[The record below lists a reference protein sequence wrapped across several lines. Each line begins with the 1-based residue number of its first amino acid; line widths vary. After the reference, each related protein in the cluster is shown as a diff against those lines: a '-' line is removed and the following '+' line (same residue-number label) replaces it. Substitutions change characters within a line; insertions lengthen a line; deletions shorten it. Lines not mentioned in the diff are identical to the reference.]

1 MRSYI
6 RSAQMN
12 LFSRSMKSCVLLIL
26 ACASIPALGQ
36 MMYNPPGGGGG
47 VPAAPASPQP
57 AAQPN
62 AYQPSSQG
70 DAKSLYGNELP
81 FMNPQDGTVTLNGT
95 TLNMGSF
102 REVEA
107 RFNKYLSQPEESTE
121 DAKEYQKLF
130 GRIHEA
136 LSMRKE
142 RLLADNVVRQVV
154 DLLTAASSNPL
165 DGGVSDALCQA
176 IYTAWQ
182 AKTNGRN
189 KGKMLQSI
197 ENEIRSNAQKMSLM
211 ESGVTAI
218 SGNSSKQ
225 KGGKKGGAS
234 NNPVRNNPRY
244 HYLEKRVVE
253 LEARKLK
260 LEGEQVLTVTE
271 AKVVFQSTLVQLFVQ
286 RRFDHVSIGC
296 GIYSRLFNDGDTK
309 LRLDKNSDAAKMFG
323 GTLGVPPTVAVL
335 DNLSRELARDSDR
348 HMKAVTNLVDSH
360 HYVDALERLNEA
372 LLIGEFMPAVN
383 TFPYE
388 KKQKL
393 YAFKRDVEKLFELM
407 NGKDYEEALTLVEAL
422 KKTSRDFSTGRAES
436 AISAAVFASD
446 AYIAQ
451 GQEALSRGDRVKL
464 EECLKKGIEIWPK
477 NPRLL
482 PLRNAM
488 MAAGQQSHA
497 LEDFKRFHKSR
508 NYRRIF
514 DNQHEF
520 AVLVK
525 DDPELQ
531 AQFVDDLAKMAVIER
546 ALGAARQREAMQD
559 VYGAWEE
566 LQQLRVRDQE
576 LFVNDQGLNV
586 QYLNLTTKAS
596 ALVNL
601 LNDAEKCRASGE
613 TGSALGKYM
622 EAKKLYLHSRF
633 AKEGIEA
640 LLNEVL
646 PLK

>member
-1 MRSYI
+1 
-6 RSAQMN
+6 
-12 LFSRSMKSCVLLIL
+12 MKYCFLLTL
-26 ACASIPALGQ
+26 ACTFPAMGQ
-36 MMYNPPGGGGG
+36 MMYNPPATGGA
-47 VPAAPASPQP
+47 PAPASPQP
-57 AAQPN
+57 VNPSGSIQPN
-62 AYQPSSQG
+62 AYQPGSQG

-81 FMNPQDGTVTLNGT
+81 FLNPQDGTVTINGQ

-102 REVEA
+102 REIEA
-107 RFNKYLSQPEESTE
+107 RFNKYLSQPEENTE
-121 DAKEYQKLF
+121 DAREYQKIF
-130 GRIHEA
+130 NKIHDV

-142 RLLADNVVRQVV
+142 RLAADNVLRQVV

-182 AKTNGRN
+182 AKTNGKN
-189 KGKMLQSI
+189 KGKMMDAM
-197 ENEIRSNAQKMSLM
+197 EREIRTNTQKMSLM
-211 ESGVTAI
+211 ESGVTTS
-218 SGNSSKQ
+218 SGSASNQ
-225 KGGKKGGAS
+225 KGGKKGNSDS
-234 NNPVRNNPRY
+234 NPARDNPRY
-244 HYLEKRVVE
+244 KYLEKRVVE
-253 LEARKLK
+253 MQARKLK
-260 LEGEQVLTVTE
+260 LETEQVLTVTE
-271 AKVVFQSTLVQLFVQ
+271 AKIVFQSTLVQLFAQ

-296 GIYSRLFNDGDTK
+296 GVYSRLFNDGDTK
-309 LRLDKNSDAAKMFG
+309 LRLEKGSDAAKMFG
-323 GTLGVPPTVAVL
+323 GTLGVPPTVSVL

-348 HMKAVTNLVDSH
+348 HMKAVNNLVDSH

-372 LLIGEFMPAVN
+372 LLIGEFMAPVS

-407 NGKDYEEALTLVEAL
+407 NGKDYEEALTLVEDL

-451 GQEALSRGDRVKL
+451 GQEALAKGDRVKL
-464 EECLKKGIEIWPK
+464 EECLKKAIEIWPK

-497 LEDFKRFHKSR
+497 LEDFKRFHKNK

-566 LQQLRVRDQE
+566 LQQLRLRDQE
-576 LFVNDQGLNV
+576 LFVNDQELNS
-586 QYLNLTTKAS
+586 QYLDLTTKAS
-596 ALVNL
+596 RLVKL
-601 LNDAEKCRASGE
+601 LDDAENARNAKE
-613 TGSALGKYM
+613 VGSALGKYM

-633 AKEGIEA
+633 AKEGIES
-640 LLNEVL
+640 LLDEVL

>member
-1 MRSYI
+1 
-6 RSAQMN
+6 
-12 LFSRSMKSCVLLIL
+12 MKYCFLLTL
-26 ACASIPALGQ
+26 ACTFPAMGQ
-36 MMYNPPGGGGG
+36 MMYNPPATGGT
-47 VPAAPASPQP
+47 PAPASPQP
-57 AAQPN
+57 ANPSGSIQPN
-62 AYQPSSQG
+62 AYQPGSQG

-81 FMNPQDGTVTLNGT
+81 FLNPQDGTVTINGQ

-102 REVEA
+102 REIEA
-107 RFNKYLSQPEESTE
+107 RFNKYLSQPEENTE
-121 DAKEYQKLF
+121 DAREYQKIF
-130 GRIHEA
+130 NKIHDV

-142 RLLADNVVRQVV
+142 RLAADNVLRQVV

-182 AKTNGRN
+182 AKTNGKN
-189 KGKMLQSI
+189 KGKMMDAM
-197 ENEIRSNAQKMSLM
+197 EREIRTNTQKMSLM
-211 ESGVTAI
+211 ESGVTV
-218 SGNSSKQ
+218 SSGSPSNQKGGRKGNSS
-225 KGGKKGGAS
+225 S
-234 NNPVRNNPRY
+234 NPARDNPRY
-244 HYLEKRVVE
+244 KYLEKRVVE
-253 LEARKLK
+253 MQARKLK
-260 LEGEQVLTVTE
+260 LETEQVLTVTE
-271 AKVVFQSTLVQLFVQ
+271 AKIVFQSTLVQLFAQ

-296 GIYSRLFNDGDTK
+296 GVYSRLFNDGDTK
-309 LRLDKNSDAAKMFG
+309 LRLEKGSDAAKMFG
-323 GTLGVPPTVAVL
+323 STLGVPPTVAVL

-348 HMKAVTNLVDSH
+348 HMKAVNNLVDSH
-360 HYVDALERLNEA
+360 HYVDALERLTEA
-372 LLIGEFMPAVN
+372 LLIGEFMAPVS

-393 YAFKRDVEKLFELM
+393 YVFKRDVEKLFELM
-407 NGKDYEEALTLVEAL
+407 NGKDYEEALTLVEDL

-451 GQEALSRGDRVKL
+451 GQEALAKGDRVKL
-464 EECLKKGIEIWPK
+464 EECLKKAIEIWPK

-497 LEDFKRFHKSR
+497 LEDFKRFHKNK

-566 LQQLRVRDQE
+566 LQQLRLRDQE
-576 LFVNDQGLNV
+576 LFVNDQELNS
-586 QYLNLTTKAS
+586 QYLDLTTKAS
-596 ALVNL
+596 RLVKL
-601 LNDAEKCRASGE
+601 LDDAENARNAKE
-613 TGSALGKYM
+613 VGSALGKYM

-633 AKEGIEA
+633 AKEGIES
-640 LLNEVL
+640 LLDEVL

>member
-1 MRSYI
+1 
-6 RSAQMN
+6 
-12 LFSRSMKSCVLLIL
+12 MKYCFLLTL
-26 ACASIPALGQ
+26 ACTFPAMGQ
-36 MMYNPPGGGGG
+36 MMYNPPATGGT
-47 VPAAPASPQP
+47 PAPASPQP
-57 AAQPN
+57 ANPSGSIQPN
-62 AYQPSSQG
+62 AYQPGSQG

-81 FMNPQDGTVTLNGT
+81 FLNPQDGTVTINGQ

-102 REVEA
+102 REIEA
-107 RFNKYLSQPEESTE
+107 RFNKYLSQPEENTE
-121 DAKEYQKLF
+121 DAREYQKIF
-130 GRIHEA
+130 NKIHDV

-142 RLLADNVVRQVV
+142 RLAADNVLRQVV

-182 AKTNGRN
+182 AKTNGKN
-189 KGKMLQSI
+189 KGKMMDAM
-197 ENEIRSNAQKMSLM
+197 EREIRTNTQKMSLM
-211 ESGVTAI
+211 ESGVTTS
-218 SGNSSKQ
+218 SGSASNQ
-225 KGGKKGGAS
+225 KGGKKGNSDS
-234 NNPVRNNPRY
+234 NPARDNPRY
-244 HYLEKRVVE
+244 KYLEKRVVE
-253 LEARKLK
+253 MQARKLK
-260 LEGEQVLTVTE
+260 LETEQVLTVTE
-271 AKVVFQSTLVQLFVQ
+271 AKIVFQSTLVQLFAQ

-296 GIYSRLFNDGDTK
+296 GVYSRLFNDGDTK
-309 LRLDKNSDAAKMFG
+309 LRLEKGSDAAKMFG
-323 GTLGVPPTVAVL
+323 GTLGVPPTVSVL

-348 HMKAVTNLVDSH
+348 HMKAVNNLVDSH

-372 LLIGEFMPAVN
+372 LLIGDFMAPVS

-407 NGKDYEEALTLVEAL
+407 NGKDYEEALTLVEDL

-451 GQEALSRGDRVKL
+451 GQEALAKGDRAKL
-464 EECLKKGIEIWPK
+464 EECLKKAIEIWPK

-497 LEDFKRFHKSR
+497 LEDFKRFHKNK

-566 LQQLRVRDQE
+566 LQQLRLRDQE
-576 LFVNDQGLNV
+576 LFVNDQELNS
-586 QYLNLTTKAS
+586 QYLDLTTKAS
-596 ALVNL
+596 RLVKL
-601 LNDAEKCRASGE
+601 LDDAENARNAKE
-613 TGSALGKYM
+613 VGSALGKYM

-633 AKEGIEA
+633 AKEGIES
-640 LLNEVL
+640 LLDEVL

>member
-1 MRSYI
+1 M
-6 RSAQMN
+6 
-12 LFSRSMKSCVLLIL
+12 
-26 ACASIPALGQ
+26 GQ
-36 MMYNPPGGGGG
+36 MLYNPPAPDPSLSQQS
-47 VPAAPASPQP
+47 PASSSPQP
-57 AAQPN
+57 N
-62 AYQPSSQG
+62 VYQPHNQS

-81 FMNPQDGTVTLNGT
+81 FLNPQDGTVTINGT

-102 REVEA
+102 REIEA

-121 DAKEYQKLF
+121 DAKEYQKIFAKL
-130 GRIHEA
+130 HET
-136 LSMRKE
+136 LSMRKDK
-142 RLLADNVVRQVV
+142 LLADNALRQVV

-176 IYTAWQ
+176 IYSAWQ
-182 AKTNGRN
+182 AKSNGKN
-189 KGKMLQSI
+189 KGKML
-197 ENEIRSNAQKMSLM
+197 EAMEREIRSNAQKMSIM
-211 ESGVTAI
+211 ESGVETGDG
-218 SGNSSKQ
+218 SSSKK
-225 KGGKKGGAS
+225 KGGKQGNT
-234 NNPVRNNPRY
+234 NNLAKNNPRY
-244 HYLEKRVVE
+244 KYLEKRTME
-253 LEARKLK
+253 MEARKVK
-260 LEGEQVLTVTE
+260 LETEQVLTVTE
-271 AKVVFQSTLVQLFVQ
+271 AKIVFQSTLIQLFAQ

-296 GIYSRLFNDGDTK
+296 GVYSRLFNDGDTK
-309 LRLDKNSDAAKMFG
+309 LRLDKKSDAAKMFS
-323 GTLGVPPTVAVL
+323 GTLGTPPTVAVL

-348 HMKAVTNLVDSH
+348 HMKAVNNLVDSR

-393 YAFKRDVEKLFELM
+393 YGFKRDVEKLFELM
-407 NGKDYEEALTLVEAL
+407 NGKDYEEALTLIEEL
-422 KKTSRDFSTGRAES
+422 KKASKDFNTGRAET

-446 AYIAQ
+446 ANIAQ
-451 GQEALSRGDRVKL
+451 GQEALAKGDRARL
-464 EECLKKGIEIWPK
+464 EECLKKAIEIWPK

-497 LEDFKRFHKSR
+497 LEDFKRFHKNK

-531 AQFVDDLAKMAVIER
+531 KQFMEDLSKMSVIER
-546 ALGAARQREAMQD
+546 SLGAARQREAMQD

-566 LQQLRVRDQE
+566 LKQLRDKDSE
-576 LFVNDQGLNV
+576 LFVNDQELNA
-586 QYLNLTTKAS
+586 QYLDLTTKAS
-596 ALVNL
+596 KLVEL
-601 LNDAEKCRASGE
+601 LNDAENCRTKGE
-613 TGSALGKYM
+613 VGSALGKYM
-622 EAKKLYLHSRF
+622 EAKRLYIHSHF
-633 AKEGIEA
+633 AKKGIES

>member
-1 MRSYI
+1 
-6 RSAQMN
+6 
-12 LFSRSMKSCVLLIL
+12 MKYCFLLTL
-26 ACASIPALGQ
+26 ACTFPAMGQ
-36 MMYNPPGGGGG
+36 MMYNPPATGGT
-47 VPAAPASPQP
+47 PAPASPQP
-57 AAQPN
+57 ANPSGSIQPN
-62 AYQPSSQG
+62 AYQPGSQG

-81 FMNPQDGTVTLNGT
+81 FLNPQDGTVTINGQ

-102 REVEA
+102 REIEA
-107 RFNKYLSQPEESTE
+107 RFNKYLSQPEENTE
-121 DAKEYQKLF
+121 DAREYQKIF
-130 GRIHEA
+130 NKIHDV

-142 RLLADNVVRQVV
+142 RLAADNVLRQVV

-182 AKTNGRN
+182 AKTNGKN
-189 KGKMLQSI
+189 KGKMMDAM
-197 ENEIRSNAQKMSLM
+197 EREIRTNTQKMSLM
-211 ESGVTAI
+211 ESGVTTS
-218 SGNSSKQ
+218 SGSASNQ
-225 KGGKKGGAS
+225 KGGKKGNSDS
-234 NNPVRNNPRY
+234 NPARDNPRY
-244 HYLEKRVVE
+244 KYLEKRVVE
-253 LEARKLK
+253 MQARKLK
-260 LEGEQVLTVTE
+260 LETEQVLTVTE
-271 AKVVFQSTLVQLFVQ
+271 AKIVFQSTLVQLFAQ

-296 GIYSRLFNDGDTK
+296 GVYSRLFNDGDTK
-309 LRLDKNSDAAKMFG
+309 LRLEKGSDAAKMFG
-323 GTLGVPPTVAVL
+323 GTLGVPPTVSVL

-348 HMKAVTNLVDSH
+348 HMKAVNNLVDSH
-360 HYVDALERLNEA
+360 HYVDALERENEA
-372 LLIGEFMPAVN
+372 LLIGEFMAPVS

-407 NGKDYEEALTLVEAL
+407 NGKDYEEALTLVEDL

-451 GQEALSRGDRVKL
+451 GQEALAKGDRAKL
-464 EECLKKGIEIWPK
+464 EECLKKAIEIWPK

-497 LEDFKRFHKSR
+497 LEDFKRFHKNK

-566 LQQLRVRDQE
+566 LQQLRLRDQE
-576 LFVNDQGLNV
+576 LFVNDQELNS
-586 QYLNLTTKAS
+586 QYLDLTTKAS
-596 ALVNL
+596 RLVKL
-601 LNDAEKCRASGE
+601 LDDAENARNAKE
-613 TGSALGKYM
+613 VGSALGKYM

-633 AKEGIEA
+633 AKEGIES
-640 LLNEVL
+640 LLDEVL

>member
-1 MRSYI
+1 M
-6 RSAQMN
+6 
-12 LFSRSMKSCVLLIL
+12 
-26 ACASIPALGQ
+26 GQ
-36 MMYNPPGGGGG
+36 MMYNPPVAGGGAP
-47 VPAAPASPQP
+47 VSAPATQP
-57 AAQPN
+57 SVQPN
-62 AYQPSSQG
+62 AYQPGNQA

-81 FMNPQDGTVTLNGT
+81 FLNPQDGTVTINGQ

-102 REVEA
+102 REIEA

-121 DAKEYQKLF
+121 DAREYQKIF
-130 GRIHEA
+130 RKIHDV
-136 LSMRKE
+136 LSMRRE
-142 RLLADNVVRQVV
+142 RLAADNTMRQVV

-165 DGGVSDALCQA
+165 DGGVSDALCQTV
-176 IYTAWQ
+176 YTAWQ

-189 KGKMLQSI
+189 KGRMLDAV
-197 ENEIRSNAQKMSLM
+197 EREIRTNAQKMSLM
-211 ESGVTAI
+211 ESGVTA
-218 SGNSSKQ
+218 SPASSSNQ
-225 KGGKKGGAS
+225 KGGRKGNPAS
-234 NNPVRNNPRY
+234 NPARDNPRY
-244 HYLEKRVVE
+244 KYLEKRVVE
-253 LEARKLK
+253 MQARKLK
-260 LEGEQVLTVTE
+260 LETEQVLTVTE
-271 AKVVFQSTLVQLFVQ
+271 AKIMFQSTLVQLFAQ

-296 GIYSRLFNDGDTK
+296 GLYSRLFNDGDTK
-309 LRLDKNSDAAKMFG
+309 LRLEKDSDAAKMFG

-348 HMKAVTNLVDSH
+348 HMKAVSNLVDSH

-372 LLIGEFMPAVN
+372 LLIGEFMAPVS

-407 NGKDYEEALTLVEAL
+407 NGRDYEEALTLVESL

-451 GQEALSRGDRVKL
+451 GQEALAKGDRAKL
-464 EECLKKGIEIWPK
+464 EECLKKAIEIWPK

-497 LEDFKRFHKSR
+497 LEDFKRFHKNR

-531 AQFVDDLAKMAVIER
+531 AQFVEDLAKMTVIER

-566 LQQLRVRDQE
+566 LQQLRTRDQE
-576 LFVNDQGLNV
+576 LFVNDQELNS
-586 QYLNLTTKAS
+586 QYLDLTTKAS
-596 ALVNL
+596 RLVKL
-601 LNDAEKCRASGE
+601 LNDAEECRNAGE
-613 TGSALGKYM
+613 AGSALGKYM
-622 EAKKLYLHSRF
+622 EAKRLYLHSRF
-633 AKEGIEA
+633 AKEGIDS

>member
-1 MRSYI
+1 
-6 RSAQMN
+6 MN
-12 LFSRSMKSCVLLIL
+12 NLPRPMKSCFLLTL
-26 ACASIPALGQ
+26 ACAVPALGQ
-36 MMYNPPGGGGG
+36 MMYNPPASGGGA
-47 VPAAPASPQP
+47 PAAPPSSPP

-62 AYQPSSQG
+62 AYQPSRQG
-70 DAKSLYGNELP
+70 DAKSLYGNEIP
-81 FMNPQDGTVTLNGT
+81 FLNPQDGTVTINGT

-102 REVEA
+102 REIEA

-121 DAKEYQKLF
+121 DAKEYQKIFEKL
-130 GRIHEA
+130 HET

-142 RLLADNVVRQVV
+142 KLMADNVVRQVV

-182 AKTNGRN
+182 AKSNGKN
-189 KGKMLQSI
+189 KGKML
-197 ENEIRSNAQKMSLM
+197 EAMEREIRSNAQKMSLM
-211 ESGVTAI
+211 ESGVTTS
-218 SGNSSKQ
+218 SGSPSNQ
-225 KGGKKGGAS
+225 KGGKKGTSA
-234 NNPVRNNPRY
+234 NNPAKNNPRY
-244 HYLEKRVVE
+244 KYLEKRMVE
-253 LEARKLK
+253 MEARKLK
-260 LEGEQVLTVTE
+260 LESEQVLTVTE
-271 AKVVFQSTLVQLFVQ
+271 AKIVFQSTLVQLFAQ

-309 LRLDKNSDAAKMFG
+309 LRLDKNSDAAKMFS
-323 GTLGVPPTVAVL
+323 GTLGTPPTVAIL

-348 HMKAVTNLVDSH
+348 HMKAVNNLVDSH

-407 NGKDYEEALTLVEAL
+407 NGKDYEEALTLVENL

-451 GQEALSRGDRVKL
+451 GQEALARGDRAKL
-464 EECLKKGIEIWPK
+464 EECLKSAIEIWPK

-497 LEDFKRFHKSR
+497 LEDFKRFHKNK

-531 AQFVDDLAKMAVIER
+531 KQFVEDP
-546 ALGAARQREAMQD
+546 G
-559 VYGAWEE
+559 
-566 LQQLRVRDQE
+566 
-576 LFVNDQGLNV
+576 
-586 QYLNLTTKAS
+586 
-596 ALVNL
+596 
-601 LNDAEKCRASGE
+601 
-613 TGSALGKYM
+613 
-622 EAKKLYLHSRF
+622 
-633 AKEGIEA
+633 
-640 LLNEVL
+640 
-646 PLK
+646 

>member
-1 MRSYI
+1 MRYC
-6 RSAQMN
+6 
-12 LFSRSMKSCVLLIL
+12 FLLTL
-26 ACASIPALGQ
+26 ACTFPAMGQ
-36 MMYNPPGGGGG
+36 MMYNPPATGGT
-47 VPAAPASPQP
+47 PAPASPQP
-57 AAQPN
+57 ANPSGSIQPN
-62 AYQPSSQG
+62 AYQPGSQG

-81 FMNPQDGTVTLNGT
+81 FLNPQDGTVTINGQ

-102 REVEA
+102 REIEA
-107 RFNKYLSQPEESTE
+107 RFNKYLSQPEENTE
-121 DAKEYQKLF
+121 DAREYQKIF
-130 GRIHEA
+130 NKIHDV

-142 RLLADNVVRQVV
+142 RLAADNVLRQVV

-182 AKTNGRN
+182 AKTNGKN
-189 KGKMLQSI
+189 KGKMMDAM
-197 ENEIRSNAQKMSLM
+197 EREIRTNTQKMSLM
-211 ESGVTAI
+211 ESGVTTS
-218 SGNSSKQ
+218 SGSASNQ
-225 KGGKKGGAS
+225 KGGKKGNSDS
-234 NNPVRNNPRY
+234 NPARDNPRY
-244 HYLEKRVVE
+244 KYLEKRVVE
-253 LEARKLK
+253 MQARKLK
-260 LEGEQVLTVTE
+260 LETEQVLTVTE
-271 AKVVFQSTLVQLFVQ
+271 AKIVFQSTLVQLFAQ

-296 GIYSRLFNDGDTK
+296 GVYSRLFNDGDTK
-309 LRLDKNSDAAKMFG
+309 LRLEKGSDAAKMFG
-323 GTLGVPPTVAVL
+323 GTLGVPPTVSVL

-348 HMKAVTNLVDSH
+348 HMKAVNNLVDSH

-372 LLIGEFMPAVN
+372 LLIGEFMAPVS

-407 NGKDYEEALTLVEAL
+407 NGKDYEEALTLVEDL

-451 GQEALSRGDRVKL
+451 GQEALAKGDRAKL
-464 EECLKKGIEIWPK
+464 EECLKKAIEIWPK

-497 LEDFKRFHKSR
+497 LEDFKRFHKNK

-566 LQQLRVRDQE
+566 LQQLRLRDQE
-576 LFVNDQGLNV
+576 LFVNDQELNS
-586 QYLNLTTKAS
+586 QYLDLTTKAS
-596 ALVNL
+596 RLVKL
-601 LNDAEKCRASGE
+601 LDDAENARNAKE
-613 TGSALGKYM
+613 VGSALGKYM

-633 AKEGIEA
+633 AKEGIES
-640 LLNEVL
+640 LLDEVL

>member
-1 MRSYI
+1 
-6 RSAQMN
+6 
-12 LFSRSMKSCVLLIL
+12 MKYCFLLTL
-26 ACASIPALGQ
+26 ACTFPAMGQ
-36 MMYNPPGGGGG
+36 MMYNPPAGGT
-47 VPAAPASPQP
+47 PAPASPQP
-57 AAQPN
+57 ANPSGSIQPN
-62 AYQPSSQG
+62 AYQPGSQG

-81 FMNPQDGTVTLNGT
+81 FLNPQDGTVTINGQ

-102 REVEA
+102 REIEA
-107 RFNKYLSQPEESTE
+107 RFNKYLSQPEENTE
-121 DAKEYQKLF
+121 DAREYQKVF
-130 GRIHEA
+130 NKIHDV

-142 RLLADNVVRQVV
+142 RLAADNVLRQVV

-182 AKTNGRN
+182 AKTNGKN
-189 KGKMLQSI
+189 KGKMMDAM
-197 ENEIRSNAQKMSLM
+197 EREIRTNTQRMSLM
-211 ESGVTAI
+211 ESGVTTS
-218 SGNSSKQ
+218 SGSASNQ
-225 KGGKKGGAS
+225 KGGKKGNSAS
-234 NNPVRNNPRY
+234 NPARDNPRY
-244 HYLEKRVVE
+244 KYLEKRVAE
-253 LEARKLK
+253 MQARKLK
-260 LEGEQVLTVTE
+260 LETEQVLTVTE
-271 AKVVFQSTLVQLFVQ
+271 AKIVFQSTLVQLFAQ

-296 GIYSRLFNDGDTK
+296 GVYSRLFNDGDTK
-309 LRLDKNSDAAKMFG
+309 LRLEKGSDAAKMFG

-348 HMKAVTNLVDSH
+348 HMKAVNNLVDSH

-372 LLIGEFMPAVN
+372 LLIGEFMAPVS

-407 NGKDYEEALTLVEAL
+407 NGKDYEEALTLVEEL

-451 GQEALSRGDRVKL
+451 GQEALAKGDRVKL
-464 EECLKKGIEIWPK
+464 EECLKKAIEIWPK

-497 LEDFKRFHKSR
+497 LEDFKRFHKNK

-566 LQQLRVRDQE
+566 LQQLRQRDQE
-576 LFVNDQGLNV
+576 LFVNDQELNS
-586 QYLNLTTKAS
+586 QYLDLTTKAS
-596 ALVNL
+596 RLVKL
-601 LNDAEKCRASGE
+601 LNDAENARNAKE
-613 TGSALGKYM
+613 VGSALGKYM

-633 AKEGIEA
+633 AKEGIES
-640 LLNEVL
+640 LLDEVL

>member
-1 MRSYI
+1 
-6 RSAQMN
+6 
-12 LFSRSMKSCVLLIL
+12 MKYCFLLTL
-26 ACASIPALGQ
+26 ACTFPAMGQ
-36 MMYNPPGGGGG
+36 MMYNPPATGGT
-47 VPAAPASPQP
+47 PAPASPQP
-57 AAQPN
+57 ANPSGSIQPN
-62 AYQPSSQG
+62 AYQPGSQG

-81 FMNPQDGTVTLNGT
+81 FLNPQDGTVTINGQ

-102 REVEA
+102 REIEA
-107 RFNKYLSQPEESTE
+107 RFNKYLSQPEENTE
-121 DAKEYQKLF
+121 DAREYQKIF
-130 GRIHEA
+130 NNIHDV

-142 RLLADNVVRQVV
+142 RLAADNVLRQVV

-182 AKTNGRN
+182 AKTNGKN
-189 KGKMLQSI
+189 KGKMMDAM
-197 ENEIRSNAQKMSLM
+197 EREIRTNTQKMSLM
-211 ESGVTAI
+211 ESGVTTS
-218 SGNSSKQ
+218 SGSASNQ
-225 KGGKKGGAS
+225 KGGKKGNSDS
-234 NNPVRNNPRY
+234 NPARDNPRY
-244 HYLEKRVVE
+244 KYLEKRVVE
-253 LEARKLK
+253 MQARKLK
-260 LEGEQVLTVTE
+260 LETEQVLTVTE
-271 AKVVFQSTLVQLFVQ
+271 AKIVFQSTLVQLFAQ

-296 GIYSRLFNDGDTK
+296 GVYSRLFNDGDTK
-309 LRLDKNSDAAKMFG
+309 LRLEKGSDAAKMFG
-323 GTLGVPPTVAVL
+323 GTLGVPPTVSVL

-348 HMKAVTNLVDSH
+348 HMKAVNNLVDSH

-372 LLIGEFMPAVN
+372 LLIGEFMAPVS

-407 NGKDYEEALTLVEAL
+407 NGKDYEEALTLVEDL

-451 GQEALSRGDRVKL
+451 GQEALAKGDRAKL
-464 EECLKKGIEIWPK
+464 EECLKKAIEIWPK

-497 LEDFKRFHKSR
+497 LEDFKRFHKNK

-566 LQQLRVRDQE
+566 LQQLRLRDQE
-576 LFVNDQGLNV
+576 LFVNDQELNS
-586 QYLNLTTKAS
+586 QYLDLTTKAS
-596 ALVNL
+596 RLVKL
-601 LNDAEKCRASGE
+601 LDDAENARNAKE
-613 TGSALGKYM
+613 VGSALGKYM

-633 AKEGIEA
+633 AKEGIES
-640 LLNEVL
+640 LLDEVL

>member
-1 MRSYI
+1 
-6 RSAQMN
+6 
-12 LFSRSMKSCVLLIL
+12 MKYCFLLTL
-26 ACASIPALGQ
+26 ACTFPAMGQ
-36 MMYNPPGGGGG
+36 MMYNPPATGGT
-47 VPAAPASPQP
+47 PAPASPQP
-57 AAQPN
+57 ANPSGSIQPN
-62 AYQPSSQG
+62 AYQPGSQG

-81 FMNPQDGTVTLNGT
+81 FLNPQDGTVTINGQ

-102 REVEA
+102 REIEA
-107 RFNKYLSQPEESTE
+107 RFNKYLSQPEENTE
-121 DAKEYQKLF
+121 DAREYQKVF
-130 GRIHEA
+130 NKIHEV

-142 RLLADNVVRQVV
+142 RLAADNVLRQVV

-182 AKTNGRN
+182 AKTNGKN
-189 KGKMLQSI
+189 KGKMMDAM
-197 ENEIRSNAQKMSLM
+197 EREIRTNTQKMSLM
-211 ESGVTAI
+211 ESGVTTSSGSA
-218 SGNSSKQ
+218 SNQKGGRKGNSS
-225 KGGKKGGAS
+225 S
-234 NNPVRNNPRY
+234 NPARDNPRY
-244 HYLEKRVVE
+244 KYLEKRVVE
-253 LEARKLK
+253 MQARKLK
-260 LEGEQVLTVTE
+260 LETEQVLTVTE
-271 AKVVFQSTLVQLFVQ
+271 AKIVFQSTLVQLFAQ

-296 GIYSRLFNDGDTK
+296 GVYSRLFNDGDTK
-309 LRLDKNSDAAKMFG
+309 LRLEKGSDAAKMFG

-348 HMKAVTNLVDSH
+348 HMKAVNNLVDSH

-372 LLIGEFMPAVN
+372 LLIGEFMAPVS

-393 YAFKRDVEKLFELM
+393 YVFKRDVEKLFELM
-407 NGKDYEEALTLVEAL
+407 NGKDYEEALTLVEDL

-451 GQEALSRGDRVKL
+451 GQEALAKGDRVKL
-464 EECLKKGIEIWPK
+464 EECLKKAIEIWPK

-497 LEDFKRFHKSR
+497 LEGFKRFHKNK

-566 LQQLRVRDQE
+566 LQQLRLRDQE
-576 LFVNDQGLNV
+576 LFVNDQELNS
-586 QYLNLTTKAS
+586 QYLDLTTKAS
-596 ALVNL
+596 RLVKL
-601 LNDAEKCRASGE
+601 LDDAENARNAKE
-613 TGSALGKYM
+613 VGSALGKYM

-633 AKEGIEA
+633 AKEGIES
-640 LLNEVL
+640 LLDEVL

>member
-1 MRSYI
+1 
-6 RSAQMN
+6 
-12 LFSRSMKSCVLLIL
+12 MKYCFLLTL
-26 ACASIPALGQ
+26 ACTFPAMGQ
-36 MMYNPPGGGGG
+36 MMYNPPATGGT
-47 VPAAPASPQP
+47 PAPASPQP
-57 AAQPN
+57 ANPSGSIQPN
-62 AYQPSSQG
+62 AYQPGSQG

-81 FMNPQDGTVTLNGT
+81 FLNPQDGTVTINGQ

-102 REVEA
+102 REIEA
-107 RFNKYLSQPEESTE
+107 RFNKYLSQPEENTE
-121 DAKEYQKLF
+121 DAREYQKIF
-130 GRIHEA
+130 NKIHDV

-142 RLLADNVVRQVV
+142 RLAADNVLRQVV

-182 AKTNGRN
+182 AKTNGKN
-189 KGKMLQSI
+189 KGKMMDAM
-197 ENEIRSNAQKMSLM
+197 EREIRTNTQKMSLM
-211 ESGVTAI
+211 ESGVTTS
-218 SGNSSKQ
+218 SGSASNQ
-225 KGGKKGGAS
+225 KGGKKGNSDS
-234 NNPVRNNPRY
+234 NPARDNPRY
-244 HYLEKRVVE
+244 KYLEKRVVE
-253 LEARKLK
+253 MQARKLK
-260 LEGEQVLTVTE
+260 LETEQVLTVTE
-271 AKVVFQSTLVQLFVQ
+271 AKIVFQSTLVQLFAQ

-296 GIYSRLFNDGDTK
+296 GVYSRLFNDGDTK
-309 LRLDKNSDAAKMFG
+309 LRLEKGSDAAKMFG
-323 GTLGVPPTVAVL
+323 GTLGVPPTVSVL
-335 DNLSRELARDSDR
+335 DNLSRELARDSDL
-348 HMKAVTNLVDSH
+348 HMKAVNNLVDSH

-372 LLIGEFMPAVN
+372 LLIGEFMAPVS

-407 NGKDYEEALTLVEAL
+407 NGKDYEEALTLVEDL

-451 GQEALSRGDRVKL
+451 GQEALAKGDRAKL
-464 EECLKKGIEIWPK
+464 EECLKKAIEIWPK

-497 LEDFKRFHKSR
+497 LEDFKRFHKNK

-566 LQQLRVRDQE
+566 LQQLRLRDQE
-576 LFVNDQGLNV
+576 LFVNDQELNS
-586 QYLNLTTKAS
+586 QYLDLTTKAS
-596 ALVNL
+596 RLVKL
-601 LNDAEKCRASGE
+601 LDDAENARNAKE
-613 TGSALGKYM
+613 VGSALGKYM

-633 AKEGIEA
+633 AKEGIES
-640 LLNEVL
+640 LLDEVL

>member
-1 MRSYI
+1 
-6 RSAQMN
+6 
-12 LFSRSMKSCVLLIL
+12 MKYCFLLTL
-26 ACASIPALGQ
+26 ACTFPAMGQ
-36 MMYNPPGGGGG
+36 MMYNPPATGGT
-47 VPAAPASPQP
+47 PAPASPQP
-57 AAQPN
+57 ANPSGSIQPN
-62 AYQPSSQG
+62 AYQPGSQG

-81 FMNPQDGTVTLNGT
+81 FLNPQDGTVTITGQ

-102 REVEA
+102 REIEA
-107 RFNKYLSQPEESTE
+107 RFNKYLSQPEENTE
-121 DAKEYQKLF
+121 DAREYQKIF
-130 GRIHEA
+130 NKIHDV

-142 RLLADNVVRQVV
+142 RLAADNVLRQVV

-182 AKTNGRN
+182 AKTNGKN
-189 KGKMLQSI
+189 KGKMMDAM
-197 ENEIRSNAQKMSLM
+197 EREIRTNTQKMSLM
-211 ESGVTAI
+211 ESGVTTS
-218 SGNSSKQ
+218 SGSASNQ
-225 KGGKKGGAS
+225 KGGKKGNSDS
-234 NNPVRNNPRY
+234 NPARDNPRY
-244 HYLEKRVVE
+244 KYLEKRVVE
-253 LEARKLK
+253 MQARKLK
-260 LEGEQVLTVTE
+260 LETEQVLTVTE
-271 AKVVFQSTLVQLFVQ
+271 AKIVFQSTLVQLFAQ

-296 GIYSRLFNDGDTK
+296 GVYSRLFNDGDTK
-309 LRLDKNSDAAKMFG
+309 LRLEKGSDAAKMFG
-323 GTLGVPPTVAVL
+323 GTLGVPPTVSVL

-348 HMKAVTNLVDSH
+348 HMKAVNNLVDSH

-372 LLIGEFMPAVN
+372 LLIGEFMAPVS

-407 NGKDYEEALTLVEAL
+407 NGKDYEEALTLVEDL

-451 GQEALSRGDRVKL
+451 GQEALAKGDRAKL
-464 EECLKKGIEIWPK
+464 EECLKKAIEIWPK

-497 LEDFKRFHKSR
+497 LEDFKRFHKNK

-566 LQQLRVRDQE
+566 LQQLRLRDQE
-576 LFVNDQGLNV
+576 LFVNDQELNS
-586 QYLNLTTKAS
+586 QYLDLTTKAS
-596 ALVNL
+596 RLVKL
-601 LNDAEKCRASGE
+601 LDDAENARNAKE
-613 TGSALGKYM
+613 VGSALGKYM

-633 AKEGIEA
+633 AKEGIES
-640 LLNEVL
+640 LLDEVL

>member
-1 MRSYI
+1 M
-6 RSAQMN
+6 
-12 LFSRSMKSCVLLIL
+12 
-26 ACASIPALGQ
+26 GQ
-36 MMYNPPGGGGG
+36 MMYNPPAAGGGAP
-47 VPAAPASPQP
+47 VSAPAAQP
-57 AAQPN
+57 AVQPN
-62 AYQPSSQG
+62 AYQPGNQA

-81 FMNPQDGTVTLNGT
+81 FLNPQDGTVTINGQ

-102 REVEA
+102 REIEA

-121 DAKEYQKLF
+121 DAREYQKIF
-130 GRIHEA
+130 RKIHDV
-136 LSMRKE
+136 LSMRRE
-142 RLLADNVVRQVV
+142 RLAADNTMRQVV

-165 DGGVSDALCQA
+165 DGGVSDALCQTV
-176 IYTAWQ
+176 YTAWQ

-189 KGKMLQSI
+189 KGRMLDAV
-197 ENEIRSNAQKMSLM
+197 EREIRTNAQKMSLM
-211 ESGVTAI
+211 ESGVTA
-218 SGNSSKQ
+218 SPASSSNQ
-225 KGGKKGGAS
+225 KGGRKGNPAS
-234 NNPVRNNPRY
+234 NPARDNPRY
-244 HYLEKRVVE
+244 KYLEKRVVE
-253 LEARKLK
+253 MQARKLK
-260 LEGEQVLTVTE
+260 LETEQVLTVTE
-271 AKVVFQSTLVQLFVQ
+271 AKIMFQSTLVQLFAQ

-296 GIYSRLFNDGDTK
+296 GLYSRLFNDGDTK
-309 LRLDKNSDAAKMFG
+309 LRLEKDSDAAKMFG

-348 HMKAVTNLVDSH
+348 HMKAVSNLVDSH

-372 LLIGEFMPAVN
+372 LLIGEFMAPVS

-407 NGKDYEEALTLVEAL
+407 NGRDYEEALTLVESL

-451 GQEALSRGDRVKL
+451 GQEALAKGDRAKL
-464 EECLKKGIEIWPK
+464 EECLKKAIEIWPK

-497 LEDFKRFHKSR
+497 LEDFKRFHKNR

-531 AQFVDDLAKMAVIER
+531 AQFVEDLAKMTVIER

-566 LQQLRVRDQE
+566 LQQLRTRDQE
-576 LFVNDQGLNV
+576 LFVNDQELNS
-586 QYLNLTTKAS
+586 QYLDLTTKAS
-596 ALVNL
+596 RLVKL
-601 LNDAEKCRASGE
+601 LNDAEECRNAGE
-613 TGSALGKYM
+613 AGSALGKYM
-622 EAKKLYLHSRF
+622 EAKRLYLHSRF
-633 AKEGIEA
+633 AKEGIDS

>member
-1 MRSYI
+1 
-6 RSAQMN
+6 
-12 LFSRSMKSCVLLIL
+12 MKYFFLLTL
-26 ACASIPALGQ
+26 ACTFPVMGQ
-36 MMYNPPGGGGG
+36 MMYNPPAMGGT
-47 VPAAPASPQP
+47 PAPASPQP
-57 AAQPN
+57 ANPSGSIQPN
-62 AYQPSSQG
+62 AYQPGSQG

-81 FMNPQDGTVTLNGT
+81 FLNPQDGTVTINGQ

-102 REVEA
+102 REIEA
-107 RFNKYLSQPEESTE
+107 RFNKYLSQPEENTE
-121 DAKEYQKLF
+121 DAREYQKIF
-130 GRIHEA
+130 NKIHDV

-142 RLLADNVVRQVV
+142 RLAADNVLRQVV

-182 AKTNGRN
+182 AKTNGKN
-189 KGKMLQSI
+189 KGKMMDAM
-197 ENEIRSNAQKMSLM
+197 EREIRTNTQKMSLM
-211 ESGVTAI
+211 ESGVTTS
-218 SGNSSKQ
+218 SGSASNQ
-225 KGGKKGGAS
+225 KGGKKGNSDS
-234 NNPVRNNPRY
+234 NPARDNPRY
-244 HYLEKRVVE
+244 KYLEKRVVE
-253 LEARKLK
+253 MQARKLK
-260 LEGEQVLTVTE
+260 LETEQVLTVTE
-271 AKVVFQSTLVQLFVQ
+271 AKIVFQSTLVQLFAQ

-296 GIYSRLFNDGDTK
+296 GVYSRLFNDGDTK
-309 LRLDKNSDAAKMFG
+309 LRLEKGSDAAKMFG
-323 GTLGVPPTVAVL
+323 GTLGVPPTVSVL

-348 HMKAVTNLVDSH
+348 HMKAVNNLVDSH

-372 LLIGEFMPAVN
+372 LLIGEFMAPVS

-407 NGKDYEEALTLVEAL
+407 NGKDYEEALTLVEEL

-436 AISAAVFASD
+436 ANSATVFASD

-451 GQEALSRGDRVKL
+451 GQEALAKGDRVKL
-464 EECLKKGIEIWPK
+464 EECLKKAIEIWPK

-497 LEDFKRFHKSR
+497 LEDFKRFHKNK

-566 LQQLRVRDQE
+566 LQQLRLRDQE
-576 LFVNDQGLNV
+576 LFVNDQELNS
-586 QYLNLTTKAS
+586 QYLDLTTKAS
-596 ALVNL
+596 RLVKL
-601 LNDAEKCRASGE
+601 LDDAENARNAKE
-613 TGSALGKYM
+613 VGSALGKYM

-633 AKEGIEA
+633 AKEGIES
-640 LLNEVL
+640 LLDEVL

>member
-1 MRSYI
+1 
-6 RSAQMN
+6 
-12 LFSRSMKSCVLLIL
+12 MKYCFLLTL
-26 ACASIPALGQ
+26 ACTFPAMGQ
-36 MMYNPPGGGGG
+36 MMYNPPATGGT
-47 VPAAPASPQP
+47 PAPASPQP
-57 AAQPN
+57 ANPSGSIQPN
-62 AYQPSSQG
+62 AYQPGSQG

-81 FMNPQDGTVTLNGT
+81 FLNPQDGTVTINGQ

-102 REVEA
+102 REIEA
-107 RFNKYLSQPEESTE
+107 RFNKYLSQPEENTE
-121 DAKEYQKLF
+121 DAREYQKIF
-130 GRIHEA
+130 NKIHDV

-142 RLLADNVVRQVV
+142 RLAADNVLRQVV

-182 AKTNGRN
+182 AKTNGKN
-189 KGKMLQSI
+189 KGKMMDAM
-197 ENEIRSNAQKMSLM
+197 EREIRTNTQKMSLM
-211 ESGVTAI
+211 ESGVTTS
-218 SGNSSKQ
+218 SGSASNQ
-225 KGGKKGGAS
+225 KGGKKGNSDS
-234 NNPVRNNPRY
+234 NPARDNPRY
-244 HYLEKRVVE
+244 KYLEKRVVE
-253 LEARKLK
+253 MQARKLK
-260 LEGEQVLTVTE
+260 LETEQVLTVTE
-271 AKVVFQSTLVQLFVQ
+271 AKIVFQSTLVQLFAQ

-296 GIYSRLFNDGDTK
+296 GVYSRLFNDGDTK
-309 LRLDKNSDAAKMFG
+309 LRLEKGSDAAKMFG
-323 GTLGVPPTVAVL
+323 GTLGVPPTVSVL

-348 HMKAVTNLVDSH
+348 HMKAVNNLVDSH

-372 LLIGEFMPAVN
+372 LLIGEFMAPVS

-407 NGKDYEEALTLVEAL
+407 NGKDYEEALTLVEDL

-436 AISAAVFASD
+436 AISAAVFASA

-451 GQEALSRGDRVKL
+451 GQEALAKGDRAKL
-464 EECLKKGIEIWPK
+464 EECLKKAIEIWPK

-497 LEDFKRFHKSR
+497 LEDFKRFHKNK

-566 LQQLRVRDQE
+566 LQQLRLRDQE
-576 LFVNDQGLNV
+576 LFVNDQELNS
-586 QYLNLTTKAS
+586 QYLDLTTKAS
-596 ALVNL
+596 RLVKL
-601 LNDAEKCRASGE
+601 LDDAENARNAKE
-613 TGSALGKYM
+613 VGSALGKYM

-633 AKEGIEA
+633 AKEGIES
-640 LLNEVL
+640 LLDEVL

>member
-1 MRSYI
+1 
-6 RSAQMN
+6 
-12 LFSRSMKSCVLLIL
+12 MKYCFLLTL
-26 ACASIPALGQ
+26 ACTFPAMGQ
-36 MMYNPPGGGGG
+36 MMYNPPATGGT
-47 VPAAPASPQP
+47 PAPASPQP
-57 AAQPN
+57 ANPSGSIQPN
-62 AYQPSSQG
+62 AYQPGSQG

-81 FMNPQDGTVTLNGT
+81 FLNPQDGTVTINGQ

-102 REVEA
+102 REIEA
-107 RFNKYLSQPEESTE
+107 RFNKYLSQPEENTE
-121 DAKEYQKLF
+121 DAREYQKIF
-130 GRIHEA
+130 NKIHDV
-136 LSMRKE
+136 LSKRKE
-142 RLLADNVVRQVV
+142 RLAADNVLRQVV

-182 AKTNGRN
+182 AKTNGKN
-189 KGKMLQSI
+189 KGKMMDAM
-197 ENEIRSNAQKMSLM
+197 EREIRTNTQKMSLM
-211 ESGVTAI
+211 ESGVTTS
-218 SGNSSKQ
+218 SGSASNQ
-225 KGGKKGGAS
+225 KGGKKGNSDS
-234 NNPVRNNPRY
+234 NPARDNPRY
-244 HYLEKRVVE
+244 KYLEKRVVE
-253 LEARKLK
+253 MQARKLK
-260 LEGEQVLTVTE
+260 LETEQVLTVTE
-271 AKVVFQSTLVQLFVQ
+271 AKIVFQSTLVQLFAQ

-296 GIYSRLFNDGDTK
+296 GVYSRLFNDGDTK
-309 LRLDKNSDAAKMFG
+309 LRLEKGSDAAKMFG
-323 GTLGVPPTVAVL
+323 GTLGVPPTVSVL

-348 HMKAVTNLVDSH
+348 HMKAVNNLVDSH

-372 LLIGEFMPAVN
+372 LLIGEFMAPVS

-407 NGKDYEEALTLVEAL
+407 NGKDYEEALTLVEDL

-451 GQEALSRGDRVKL
+451 GQEALAKGDRAKL
-464 EECLKKGIEIWPK
+464 EECLKKAIEIWPK

-497 LEDFKRFHKSR
+497 LEDFKRFHKNK

-559 VYGAWEE
+559 GSGAWEE
-566 LQQLRVRDQE
+566 LQQLRLRDQE
-576 LFVNDQGLNV
+576 LFVNDQELNS
-586 QYLNLTTKAS
+586 QYLDLTTKAS
-596 ALVNL
+596 RLVKL
-601 LNDAEKCRASGE
+601 LDDAENARNAKE
-613 TGSALGKYM
+613 VGSALGKYM

-633 AKEGIEA
+633 AKEGIES
-640 LLNEVL
+640 LLDEVL

>member
-1 MRSYI
+1 
-6 RSAQMN
+6 
-12 LFSRSMKSCVLLIL
+12 MKCCVFLTL
-26 ACASIPALGQ
+26 AFAFPAMGQ
-36 MMYNPPGGGGG
+36 MLYNPP
-47 VPAAPASPQP
+47 APAPSLSQQSPASSSPQP
-57 AAQPN
+57 N
-62 AYQPSSQG
+62 VYQPHNQS

-81 FMNPQDGTVTLNGT
+81 FLNPQDGTVTINGT

-102 REVEA
+102 REIEA

-121 DAKEYQKLF
+121 DAKEYQKIFAKL
-130 GRIHEA
+130 HET
-136 LSMRKE
+136 LSMRKDK
-142 RLLADNVVRQVV
+142 LLADNALRQVV

-176 IYTAWQ
+176 IYSAWQ
-182 AKTNGRN
+182 AKSNGKN
-189 KGKMLQSI
+189 KGKML
-197 ENEIRSNAQKMSLM
+197 EAMEREIRSNAQKMSIM
-211 ESGVTAI
+211 ESGVETGDG
-218 SGNSSKQ
+218 SSSKK
-225 KGGKKGGAS
+225 KGGKQGNT
-234 NNPVRNNPRY
+234 NNLAKNNPRY
-244 HYLEKRVVE
+244 KYLEKRTME
-253 LEARKLK
+253 MEARKVK
-260 LEGEQVLTVTE
+260 LETEQVLTVTE
-271 AKVVFQSTLVQLFVQ
+271 AKIVFQSTLIQLFAQ

-296 GIYSRLFNDGDTK
+296 GVYSRLFNDGDTK
-309 LRLDKNSDAAKMFG
+309 LRLDKKSDAAKMFS
-323 GTLGVPPTVAVL
+323 GTLGTPPTVAVL

-348 HMKAVTNLVDSH
+348 HMKAVNNLVDSR

-393 YAFKRDVEKLFELM
+393 YGFKRDVEKLFELM
-407 NGKDYEEALTLVEAL
+407 NGKDYEEALTLIEEL
-422 KKTSRDFSTGRAES
+422 KKASKDFNTGRAET

-446 AYIAQ
+446 ANIAQ
-451 GQEALSRGDRVKL
+451 GQEALAKGDRARL
-464 EECLKKGIEIWPK
+464 EECLKKAIEIWPK

-497 LEDFKRFHKSR
+497 LEDFKRFHKNK

-531 AQFVDDLAKMAVIER
+531 KQFMEDLSKMSVIER
-546 ALGAARQREAMQD
+546 SLGAARQREAMQD

-566 LQQLRVRDQE
+566 LKQLRDKDSE
-576 LFVNDQGLNV
+576 LFVNDQELNA
-586 QYLNLTTKAS
+586 QYLDLTTKAS
-596 ALVNL
+596 KLVEL
-601 LNDAEKCRASGE
+601 LNDAENCRTKGE
-613 TGSALGKYM
+613 VGSALGKYM
-622 EAKKLYLHSRF
+622 EAKRLYIHSHF
-633 AKEGIEA
+633 AKKGIES

>member
-1 MRSYI
+1 
-6 RSAQMN
+6 
-12 LFSRSMKSCVLLIL
+12 MKYCFLLTL
-26 ACASIPALGQ
+26 ACTFPAMGQ
-36 MMYNPPGGGGG
+36 MMYNPPATGGT
-47 VPAAPASPQP
+47 PAPASPQP
-57 AAQPN
+57 ANPSGSIQPN
-62 AYQPSSQG
+62 AYQPGSQG

-81 FMNPQDGTVTLNGT
+81 FLNPQDGTVTINGQ

-102 REVEA
+102 REIEA
-107 RFNKYLSQPEESTE
+107 RFNKYLSQPEENTE
-121 DAKEYQKLF
+121 DAREYQKIF
-130 GRIHEA
+130 NKIHDV

-142 RLLADNVVRQVV
+142 RLAADNVLRQVV

-182 AKTNGRN
+182 AKTNGKN
-189 KGKMLQSI
+189 KGKMMDAM
-197 ENEIRSNAQKMSLM
+197 EREIRTNTQKMSLM
-211 ESGVTAI
+211 ESGVTV
-218 SGNSSKQ
+218 SSGSPSNQKGGRKGNSS
-225 KGGKKGGAS
+225 S
-234 NNPVRNNPRY
+234 NPARDNPRY
-244 HYLEKRVVE
+244 KYLEKRVVE
-253 LEARKLK
+253 MQARKLK
-260 LEGEQVLTVTE
+260 LETEQVLTVTE
-271 AKVVFQSTLVQLFVQ
+271 AKIVFQSTLVQLFAQ

-296 GIYSRLFNDGDTK
+296 GVYSRLFNDGDTK
-309 LRLDKNSDAAKMFG
+309 LRLEKGSDAAKMFG
-323 GTLGVPPTVAVL
+323 STLGVPPTVAVL

-348 HMKAVTNLVDSH
+348 HMKAVNNLVDSH

-372 LLIGEFMPAVN
+372 LLSGEFMAPVS

-393 YAFKRDVEKLFELM
+393 YVFKRDVEKLFELM
-407 NGKDYEEALTLVEAL
+407 NGKDYEEALTLVEDL

-451 GQEALSRGDRVKL
+451 GQEALAKGDRVKL
-464 EECLKKGIEIWPK
+464 EECLKKAIEIWPK

-497 LEDFKRFHKSR
+497 LEDFKRFHKNK

-566 LQQLRVRDQE
+566 LQQLRLRDQE
-576 LFVNDQGLNV
+576 LFVNDQELNS
-586 QYLNLTTKAS
+586 QYLDLTTKAS
-596 ALVNL
+596 RLVKL
-601 LNDAEKCRASGE
+601 LDDAENARNAKE
-613 TGSALGKYM
+613 VGSALGKYM

-633 AKEGIEA
+633 AKEGIES
-640 LLNEVL
+640 LLDEVL

>member
-1 MRSYI
+1 
-6 RSAQMN
+6 
-12 LFSRSMKSCVLLIL
+12 MKYCFLLTL
-26 ACASIPALGQ
+26 ACTFPAMGQ
-36 MMYNPPGGGGG
+36 MMYNPPATGGT
-47 VPAAPASPQP
+47 PAPASPQP
-57 AAQPN
+57 ANPSGSIQPN
-62 AYQPSSQG
+62 AYQPGSQG

-81 FMNPQDGTVTLNGT
+81 FLNPQDGTVTINGQ

-102 REVEA
+102 REIEA
-107 RFNKYLSQPEESTE
+107 RFNKYLSQPEENTE
-121 DAKEYQKLF
+121 DAREYQKIF
-130 GRIHEA
+130 NKIHDV

-142 RLLADNVVRQVV
+142 RLAADNVLRQVV

-182 AKTNGRN
+182 AKTNGKN
-189 KGKMLQSI
+189 KGKMMDAM
-197 ENEIRSNAQKMSLM
+197 EREIRTNTQKMSLM
-211 ESGVTAI
+211 ESGVTTS
-218 SGNSSKQ
+218 SGSASNQ
-225 KGGKKGGAS
+225 KGGKKGNSDS
-234 NNPVRNNPRY
+234 NPARDNPRY
-244 HYLEKRVVE
+244 KYLEKRVVE
-253 LEARKLK
+253 MQARKLK
-260 LEGEQVLTVTE
+260 LETEQVLTVTE
-271 AKVVFQSTLVQLFVQ
+271 AKIVFQSTLVQLFAQ

-296 GIYSRLFNDGDTK
+296 GVYSRLFNDGDTK
-309 LRLDKNSDAAKMFG
+309 LRLEKGSDAAKMFG
-323 GTLGVPPTVAVL
+323 GTLGVPPTVSVL

-348 HMKAVTNLVDSH
+348 HMKAVNNLVDSH

-372 LLIGEFMPAVN
+372 LLIGEFMAPVS

-407 NGKDYEEALTLVEAL
+407 NGKDYEEALTLVEDL

-451 GQEALSRGDRVKL
+451 GQEALAKGDRVKL
-464 EECLKKGIEIWPK
+464 EECLKKAIEIWPK

-497 LEDFKRFHKSR
+497 LEDFKRFHKNK

-566 LQQLRVRDQE
+566 LQQLRLRDQE
-576 LFVNDQGLNV
+576 LFVNDQELNS
-586 QYLNLTTKAS
+586 QYLDLTTKAS
-596 ALVNL
+596 RLVKL
-601 LNDAEKCRASGE
+601 LDDAENARNAKE
-613 TGSALGKYM
+613 VGSALGKYM

-633 AKEGIEA
+633 AKEGIES
-640 LLNEVL
+640 LLDEVL

>member
-1 MRSYI
+1 
-6 RSAQMN
+6 
-12 LFSRSMKSCVLLIL
+12 MKYCFLLTL
-26 ACASIPALGQ
+26 ACTFPAMGQ
-36 MMYNPPGGGGG
+36 MMYNPPATGGT
-47 VPAAPASPQP
+47 PAPASPQP
-57 AAQPN
+57 ANPSGSIQPN
-62 AYQPSSQG
+62 AYQPGSQG

-81 FMNPQDGTVTLNGT
+81 FLNPQDGTVTINGQ

-102 REVEA
+102 REIEA
-107 RFNKYLSQPEESTE
+107 RFNKYLSQPEENTE
-121 DAKEYQKLF
+121 DAREYQKIF
-130 GRIHEA
+130 NKIHDV

-142 RLLADNVVRQVV
+142 RLAADNVLRQGG

-182 AKTNGRN
+182 AKTNGKN
-189 KGKMLQSI
+189 KGKMMDAM
-197 ENEIRSNAQKMSLM
+197 EREIRTNTQKMSLM
-211 ESGVTAI
+211 ESGVTTS
-218 SGNSSKQ
+218 SGSASNQ
-225 KGGKKGGAS
+225 KGGKKGNSDS
-234 NNPVRNNPRY
+234 NPARDNPRY
-244 HYLEKRVVE
+244 KYLEKRVVE
-253 LEARKLK
+253 MQARKLK
-260 LEGEQVLTVTE
+260 LETEQVLTVTE
-271 AKVVFQSTLVQLFVQ
+271 AKIVFQSTLVQLFAQ

-296 GIYSRLFNDGDTK
+296 GVYSRLFNDGDTK
-309 LRLDKNSDAAKMFG
+309 LRLEKGSDAAKMFG
-323 GTLGVPPTVAVL
+323 GTLGVPPTVSVL

-348 HMKAVTNLVDSH
+348 HMKAVNNLVDSH

-372 LLIGEFMPAVN
+372 LLIGEFMAPVS

-407 NGKDYEEALTLVEAL
+407 NGKDYEEALTLVEDL

-451 GQEALSRGDRVKL
+451 GQEALAKGDRAKL
-464 EECLKKGIEIWPK
+464 EECLKKAIEIWPK

-497 LEDFKRFHKSR
+497 LEDFKRFHKNK

-566 LQQLRVRDQE
+566 LQQLRLRDQE
-576 LFVNDQGLNV
+576 LFVNDQELNS
-586 QYLNLTTKAS
+586 QYLDLTTKAS
-596 ALVNL
+596 RLVKL
-601 LNDAEKCRASGE
+601 LDDAENARNAKE
-613 TGSALGKYM
+613 VGSALGKYM

-633 AKEGIEA
+633 AKEGIES
-640 LLNEVL
+640 LLDEVL

>member
-1 MRSYI
+1 
-6 RSAQMN
+6 
-12 LFSRSMKSCVLLIL
+12 MKYCFLLTL
-26 ACASIPALGQ
+26 ACTFPAMGQ
-36 MMYNPPGGGGG
+36 MMYNPPATGGT
-47 VPAAPASPQP
+47 PAPASPQP
-57 AAQPN
+57 ANPSGSIQPN
-62 AYQPSSQG
+62 AYQPGSQG

-81 FMNPQDGTVTLNGT
+81 FLNPQDGTVTINGQ

-102 REVEA
+102 REIEA
-107 RFNKYLSQPEESTE
+107 RFNKYLSQPEENTE
-121 DAKEYQKLF
+121 DAREYQKIF
-130 GRIHEA
+130 NKIHDV

-142 RLLADNVVRQVV
+142 RLAADNVLRQVV

-182 AKTNGRN
+182 AKTNGKN
-189 KGKMLQSI
+189 KGKMMDAM
-197 ENEIRSNAQKMSLM
+197 EREIRTNTQKMSLM
-211 ESGVTAI
+211 ESGVTTS
-218 SGNSSKQ
+218 SGSASNQ
-225 KGGKKGGAS
+225 KGGKKGNSDS
-234 NNPVRNNPRY
+234 NPARDNPRY
-244 HYLEKRVVE
+244 KYLEKRVVE
-253 LEARKLK
+253 MQARKLK
-260 LEGEQVLTVTE
+260 LETEQVLTVTE
-271 AKVVFQSTLVQLFVQ
+271 AKIVFQSTLVQLFAQ

-296 GIYSRLFNDGDTK
+296 GVYSRLFNDGDTK
-309 LRLDKNSDAAKMFG
+309 LRLEKGSDAAKMFG
-323 GTLGVPPTVAVL
+323 GTLGVPPTVSVL

-348 HMKAVTNLVDSH
+348 HMKAVNNLVDSH

-372 LLIGEFMPAVN
+372 LLIGEFMAPVS

-407 NGKDYEEALTLVEAL
+407 NGKDYEEALTLVEDL

-451 GQEALSRGDRVKL
+451 GQEALAKGDRAKL
-464 EECLKKGIEIWPK
+464 EECLKKAIEIWPK

-497 LEDFKRFHKSR
+497 LEDFKRFHKNK

-566 LQQLRVRDQE
+566 LQQLRLRDQK
-576 LFVNDQGLNV
+576 LFVNDQELNS
-586 QYLNLTTKAS
+586 QYLDLTTKAS
-596 ALVNL
+596 RLVKL
-601 LNDAEKCRASGE
+601 LDDAENARNAKE
-613 TGSALGKYM
+613 VGSALGKYM

-633 AKEGIEA
+633 AKEGIES
-640 LLNEVL
+640 LLDEVL

>member
-1 MRSYI
+1 
-6 RSAQMN
+6 
-12 LFSRSMKSCVLLIL
+12 MKYCFLLTL
-26 ACASIPALGQ
+26 ACTFPAMGQ
-36 MMYNPPGGGGG
+36 MMYNPPATGGT
-47 VPAAPASPQP
+47 PAPASPQP
-57 AAQPN
+57 ANPSGSIQPN
-62 AYQPSSQG
+62 AYQPGSQG

-81 FMNPQDGTVTLNGT
+81 FLNPQDGTVTINGQ

-102 REVEA
+102 REIEA
-107 RFNKYLSQPEESTE
+107 RFKKYLSQPEENTE
-121 DAKEYQKLF
+121 DAREYQKIF
-130 GRIHEA
+130 NKIHDV

-142 RLLADNVVRQVV
+142 RLAADNVLRQVV

-182 AKTNGRN
+182 AKTNGKN
-189 KGKMLQSI
+189 KGKMMDAM
-197 ENEIRSNAQKMSLM
+197 EREIRTNTQKMSLM
-211 ESGVTAI
+211 ESGVTTS
-218 SGNSSKQ
+218 SGSASNQ
-225 KGGKKGGAS
+225 KGGKKGNSDS
-234 NNPVRNNPRY
+234 NPARDNPRY
-244 HYLEKRVVE
+244 KYLEKRVVE
-253 LEARKLK
+253 MQARKLK
-260 LEGEQVLTVTE
+260 LETEQVLTVTE
-271 AKVVFQSTLVQLFVQ
+271 AKIVFQSTLVQLFAQ

-296 GIYSRLFNDGDTK
+296 GVYSRLFNDGDTK
-309 LRLDKNSDAAKMFG
+309 LRLEKGSDAAKMFG
-323 GTLGVPPTVAVL
+323 GTLGVPPTVSVL

-348 HMKAVTNLVDSH
+348 HMKAVNNLVDSH

-372 LLIGEFMPAVN
+372 LLIGEFMAPVS

-407 NGKDYEEALTLVEAL
+407 NGKDYEEALTLVEDL

-451 GQEALSRGDRVKL
+451 GQEALAKGDRAKL
-464 EECLKKGIEIWPK
+464 EECLKKAIEIWPK

-497 LEDFKRFHKSR
+497 LEDFKRFHKNK

-566 LQQLRVRDQE
+566 LQQLRLRDQE
-576 LFVNDQGLNV
+576 LFVNDQELNS
-586 QYLNLTTKAS
+586 QYLDLTTKAS
-596 ALVNL
+596 RLVKL
-601 LNDAEKCRASGE
+601 LDDAENARNAKE
-613 TGSALGKYM
+613 VGSALGKYM

-633 AKEGIEA
+633 AKEGIES
-640 LLNEVL
+640 LLDEVL

>member
-1 MRSYI
+1 M
-6 RSAQMN
+6 
-12 LFSRSMKSCVLLIL
+12 
-26 ACASIPALGQ
+26 GQ
-36 MMYNPPGGGGG
+36 MMYNPPAAGGGAP
-47 VPAAPASPQP
+47 VSAPAAQP
-57 AAQPN
+57 AVQPN
-62 AYQPSSQG
+62 AYQPGNQA

-81 FMNPQDGTVTLNGT
+81 FLNPQDGTVTINGQ

-102 REVEA
+102 REIEA

-121 DAKEYQKLF
+121 DAREYQKIF
-130 GRIHEA
+130 RKIHDV
-136 LSMRKE
+136 LSMRRE
-142 RLLADNVVRQVV
+142 RLAADNTMRQVV

-165 DGGVSDALCQA
+165 DGGVSDALCQTV
-176 IYTAWQ
+176 YTAWQ

-189 KGKMLQSI
+189 KGRML
-197 ENEIRSNAQKMSLM
+197 EAVEREIRTNAQKMSLM
-211 ESGVTAI
+211 ESGVTA
-218 SGNSSKQ
+218 SPASSSNQ
-225 KGGKKGGAS
+225 KGGKKGNSSS
-234 NNPVRNNPRY
+234 NPARDNPRY
-244 HYLEKRVVE
+244 KYLEKRVVE
-253 LEARKLK
+253 MQARKLK
-260 LEGEQVLTVTE
+260 LETEQVLTVTE
-271 AKVVFQSTLVQLFVQ
+271 AKIMFQSTLVQLFAQ

-296 GIYSRLFNDGDTK
+296 GLYSRLFNDGDTK
-309 LRLDKNSDAAKMFG
+309 LRLEKDSDAAKMFG

-348 HMKAVTNLVDSH
+348 HMKAVSNLVDSH

-372 LLIGEFMPAVN
+372 LLIGEFMAPVS

-407 NGKDYEEALTLVEAL
+407 NGRDYEEALTLVESL

-451 GQEALSRGDRVKL
+451 GQEALAKGNRAKL
-464 EECLKKGIEIWPK
+464 EECLKKAIEIWPK

-497 LEDFKRFHKSR
+497 LEDFKRFHKNR

-531 AQFVDDLAKMAVIER
+531 AQFVEDLAKMTVIER

-566 LQQLRVRDQE
+566 LQQLRTRDQE
-576 LFVNDQGLNV
+576 LFVNDQELNS
-586 QYLNLTTKAS
+586 QYLDLTTKAS
-596 ALVNL
+596 RLVKL
-601 LNDAEKCRASGE
+601 LNDAEECRNAGE
-613 TGSALGKYM
+613 AGSALGKYM
-622 EAKKLYLHSRF
+622 EAKRLYLHSRF
-633 AKEGIEA
+633 AKEGIDS

>member
-1 MRSYI
+1 
-6 RSAQMN
+6 
-12 LFSRSMKSCVLLIL
+12 MKYCFLLTL
-26 ACASIPALGQ
+26 ACTFPAMGQ
-36 MMYNPPGGGGG
+36 MMYNPPATGGT
-47 VPAAPASPQP
+47 PAPASPQP
-57 AAQPN
+57 ANPSGSIQPN
-62 AYQPSSQG
+62 AYQPGSQG

-81 FMNPQDGTVTLNGT
+81 FLNPQDGTVTINGQ

-102 REVEA
+102 REIEA
-107 RFNKYLSQPEESTE
+107 RFNKYLSQPEENTE
-121 DAKEYQKLF
+121 DAREYQKIF
-130 GRIHEA
+130 NKIHDV

-142 RLLADNVVRQVV
+142 RLAADNVLRQVV

-182 AKTNGRN
+182 AKTNGKN
-189 KGKMLQSI
+189 KGKMMDAM
-197 ENEIRSNAQKMSLM
+197 EREIRTNTQKMSLM
-211 ESGVTAI
+211 ESGVTTS
-218 SGNSSKQ
+218 SGSASNQ
-225 KGGKKGGAS
+225 KGGKKGNSDS
-234 NNPVRNNPRY
+234 NPARDNPRY
-244 HYLEKRVVE
+244 KYLEKRVVE
-253 LEARKLK
+253 MQARKLK
-260 LEGEQVLTVTE
+260 LETEQVLTVTE
-271 AKVVFQSTLVQLFVQ
+271 AKIVFQSTLVQLFAQ

-296 GIYSRLFNDGDTK
+296 GVYSRLFNDGDTK
-309 LRLDKNSDAAKMFG
+309 LRLEKGSDAAKMFG
-323 GTLGVPPTVAVL
+323 GTLGVPPTVSVL

-348 HMKAVTNLVDSH
+348 HMKAVNNLVDSH

-372 LLIGEFMPAVN
+372 LLIGEFMAPVS

-407 NGKDYEEALTLVEAL
+407 NGKDYEEALTLVEDL

-446 AYIAQ
+446 AYSAQ
-451 GQEALSRGDRVKL
+451 GQEALAKGDRAKL
-464 EECLKKGIEIWPK
+464 EECLKKAIEIWPK

-497 LEDFKRFHKSR
+497 LEDFKRFHKNK

-566 LQQLRVRDQE
+566 LQQLRLRDQE
-576 LFVNDQGLNV
+576 LFVNDQELNS
-586 QYLNLTTKAS
+586 QYLDLTTKAS
-596 ALVNL
+596 RLVKL
-601 LNDAEKCRASGE
+601 LDDAENARNAKE
-613 TGSALGKYM
+613 VGSALGKYM

-633 AKEGIEA
+633 AKEGIES
-640 LLNEVL
+640 LLDEVL